1 LGNNDVLP
9 KRAAPQDASLI
20 NQEQR
25 VFSFIAEAPV
35 VPSGTARRK
44 VVATKKPAT
53 AAPDVEFL
61 AQQVQAHPD
70 YRVLRRLKPCLDW
83 PGVASGQLVQLVLLD
98 TETTGLDRSKDKIIE
113 LAMLRVAVDAQTGMP
128 VGGVSVYDAL
138 EDPGQPIP
146 REVQALTGI
155 TNAMVRGQRLDEA
168 GIARMLSGADLV
180 VAHNAAFDRPFAE
193 ARFEGFSTLPW
204 ACSIADIDWKAQGRS
219 SARLENLANAMG
231 WFYNAHR
238 AEMDCHALLTVLA
251 APLPGLTQTGL
262 AHLLTAA
269 ARPSFRLQASG
280 APFEAKDLLKNRSY
294 RWNKDL
300 RVWHTSL
307 PDEEALQAE
316 CEWLRTN
323 VYGQRGGQVLIEK
336 LDASSRYSARTGTT
350 EQHAL

>member
-1 LGNNDVLP
+1 LP
-9 KRAAPQDASLI
+9 EHAAPQDAPLI
-20 NQEQR
+20 NPEQS

-35 VPSGTARRK
+35 VPPEKGRRK
-44 VVATKKPAT
+44 AAATKKPAT
-53 AAPDVEFL
+53 AAPDVESM
-61 AQQVQAHPD
+61 AQLVQAHPD

-83 PGVASGQLVQLVLLD
+83 PGAVGGQLLQVVLLD

-113 LAMLRVAVDAQTGMP
+113 LAMLRVAVDAQTGTP
-128 VGGVSVYDAL
+128 VGRVSVYDAL

-155 TNAMVRGQRLDEA
+155 NNAMVRGQRLDEP
-168 GIARMLSGADLV
+168 GIERMLAGADLI

-193 ARFEGFSTLPW
+193 ARLPGFSALPW

-231 WFYNAHR
+231 LFYDAHR
-238 AEMDCHALLTVLA
+238 AEMDCHALLAVLA
-251 APLPGLTQTGL
+251 APLPGLTHTGL
-262 AHLLTAA
+262 AHLLRAA

-307 PDEEALQAE
+307 ADEEALQAE
-316 CEWLRTN
+316 CEWLKAF
-323 VYGQRGGQVLIEK
+323 VYGQGGAQVLIEK
-336 LDASSRYSARTGTT
+336 LDASSRYSARPGTT
-350 EQHAL
+350 QQRAL